1 MLNFKGKRYQVKFD
15 FSNRDRGDFEADVT
29 VQVKETAKAPFKPY
43 AKGLITEEFELQI
56 EPVDSASI
64 IPQDVYENLEYYCE
78 CEVDDARRAYE
89 EDNFGDGDE
98 NEV

>member
-15 FSNRDRGDFEADVT
+15 FSNRGLGDPEVDVT
-29 VQVKETAKAPFKPY
+29 IQVKEAADDLFKPY
-43 AKGLITEEFELQI
+43 AKGILTEEFELQI
-56 EPVDSASI
+56 EPVDGDRI
-64 IPQDVYENLEYYCE
+64 ISQDVQENLEYYCE

-89 EDNFGDGDE
+89 EDGFEDDD